1 MNVMELPVYQG
12 CCKTLRM
19 KKRKNIPEVQY
30 LVHERENVS
39 NCSGLTGDEYV
50 PNKFTVILRE
60 SLSEI
65 KTAEI
70 DEALS
75 RLRLAKS

>member
-1 MNVMELPVYQG
+1 MYQRG
-12 CCKTLRM
+12 CKTLRM

-30 LVHERENVS
+30 LDHERGNVS

-50 PNKFTVILRE
+50 SNKFTVILRE

-65 KTAEI
+65 KTAEK

-75 RLRLAKS
+75 RHHSAKS

>member
-1 MNVMELPVYQG
+1 
-12 CCKTLRM
+12 M

-30 LVHERENVS
+30 LDHERENIS
-39 NCSGLTGDEYV
+39 NCSGLAGDEYV
-50 PNKFTVILRE
+50 PNKFTVIIRE

-65 KTAEI
+65 KTAKT

-75 RLRLAKS
+75 RHHLAKS